1 MSTGIILL
9 SLVGGL
15 AVLTVGAEALVRGA
29 SRLALLTGV
38 SPLVVGLTVVAYGT
52 STPELVVSV
61 KAGLEGNPDIALG
74 NVVGSNVF
82 NVLFILGA
90 AGLIAPLMVAR
101 QLVRLEVPI
110 MIGVSLTTWA
120 MALDG
125 RIGTVDGALLTA
137 GIVAYSGWS
146 IWRSRREEA
155 AKRAASGEAPP
166 AAPPGGTGRAVGAG
180 VALLAVGLVLLI
192 LGAGWFVDG
201 AVALARTLGVSDL
214 VIGLTIVAA
223 GTSMPEVATSM
234 VATIRGERDIA
245 IGNVVGSNIYNLLA
259 ILGVSSLV
267 TPGGLSVAPSLLA
280 FDLPVMVAVA
290 VACLPIFLTG
300 WSIARLEAAVFLGLY
315 AAYSAYLVLKSQEHD
330 ALPAY
335 SAVMLELVIPL
346 VLFGVGV
353 SVWRHFRRA
362 AVPAG
367 PDSKEDGDS
376 RPARRRRAR

>member
-1 MSTGIILL
+1 MSTGLIVVLL
-9 SLVGGL
+9 LGGL
-15 AVLTVGAEALVRGA
+15 AVLTAGAEALVRGA
-29 SRLALLTGV
+29 SRLALLAGV

-52 STPELVVSV
+52 STPELVVSIG
-61 KAGLEGNPDIALG
+61 AGLEGNPDIALG

-90 AGLIAPLMVAR
+90 AGLVAPLLVAR

-110 MIGVSLTTWA
+110 MIGASLVAWA
-120 MALDG
+120 MAADG
-125 RIGTVDGALLTA
+125 RIGKVDGALLSA

-155 AKRAASGEAPP
+155 ARREAAGEAPP
-166 AAPPGGTGRAVGAG
+166 APPAGGMARAVAAG
-180 VALLAVGLVLLI
+180 IGLVAVGLLGLA
-192 LGAGWFVDG
+192 LGARWFVDG

-223 GTSMPEVATSM
+223 GTSMPEVATSI
-234 VATIRGERDIA
+234 VATLRGERDIA

-259 ILGVSSLV
+259 ILGISSLV

-315 AAYSAYLVLKSQEHD
+315 AAYTAYLVLKAQEHD
-330 ALPAY
+330 ALPAF
-335 SAVMLELVIPL
+335 SAVMLEFVIPL
-346 VLFGVGV
+346 VALGVGV
-353 SVWRHFRRA
+353 SVVRHFRRPPGA
-362 AVPAG
+362 A
-367 PDSKEDGDS
+367 
-376 RPARRRRAR
+376 

>member
-1 MSTGIILL
+1 MSTGLIAL
-9 SLVGGL
+9 SLLGGL
-15 AVLTVGAEALVRGA
+15 AVLTAGAEALVRGA
-29 SRLALLTGV
+29 SRLALLAGI
-38 SPLVVGLTVVAYGT
+38 SPLVVGLTVVAHGT
-52 STPELVVSV
+52 STPELVVSIG
-61 KAGLEGNPDIALG
+61 AGLEGNPDIALG

-90 AGLIAPLMVAR
+90 AGLVAPLMVAR

-110 MIGVSLTTWA
+110 MIGASLLAWA

-125 RIGTVDGALLTA
+125 RIGKVDGALLTS
-137 GIVAYSGWS
+137 GIVAYTGWS

-155 AKRAASGEAPP
+155 AKRVASGEAPP
-166 AAPPGGTGRAVGAG
+166 AAPPGGRGRAVALG
-180 VALLAVGLVLLI
+180 VTMVAAGLVLLV
-192 LGAGWFVDG
+192 LGARWFVDG
-201 AVALARTLGVSDL
+201 AVALARALGVSDL

-223 GTSMPEVATSM
+223 GTSMPEVATSI

-259 ILGVSSLV
+259 ILGISSLV
-267 TPGGLSVAPSLLA
+267 TPGGLPVAPSLLA

-315 AAYSAYLVLKSQEHD
+315 AAYSAFLVLKSQEHD
-330 ALPAY
+330 ALPAF

-346 VLFGVGV
+346 VLLGVGV
-353 SVWRHFRRA
+353 SLWRHFRRTPA
-362 AVPAG
+362 PPGAGAV
-367 PDSKEDGDS
+367 
-376 RPARRRRAR
+376 